1 MVLKKTAH
9 TIFDELNGEEHR
21 EDTKEQFNQNN
32 TELKIQDDIRE
43 MIKEL
48 KEQQKHLDK
57 KLTQTLKEN
66 SLFQQQVRTNMA
78 KDIETLQKEL
88 LGERMDPILKS
99 LSVIYIEYQELFKN
113 VEDETIKINIH
124 HLFESLVEILEEY
137 GCILQTS
144 QVGDKR
150 SPHLSKIRK
159 VIDTSDPNLH
169 NTVAYSYN
177 PSISKG
183 RKVLYYEFI
192 DTYRYKQQ
200 KEIIIENFKG
210 EDANE

>member
-1 MVLKKTAH
+1 MALKKQLN
-9 TIFDELNGEEHR
+9 TIFDELNEENCG

-32 TELKIQDDIRE
+32 TEIQDDIRE

-48 KEQQKHLDK
+48 EEQQKHLDK
-57 KLTQTLKEN
+57 KLTQALKEN
-66 SLFQQQVRTNMA
+66 SLFQQQVRTNMV
-78 KDIETLQKEL
+78 KDIEALQKEL

-99 LSVIYIEYQELFKN
+99 LSVIYIEYQELFQN
-113 VEDETIKINIH
+113 VEDETMKINIH

-159 VIDTSDPNLH
+159 VIDTSDP
-169 NTVAYSYN
+169 
-177 PSISKG
+177 
-183 RKVLYYEFI
+183 
-192 DTYRYKQQ
+192 
-200 KEIIIENFKG
+200 
-210 EDANE
+210 